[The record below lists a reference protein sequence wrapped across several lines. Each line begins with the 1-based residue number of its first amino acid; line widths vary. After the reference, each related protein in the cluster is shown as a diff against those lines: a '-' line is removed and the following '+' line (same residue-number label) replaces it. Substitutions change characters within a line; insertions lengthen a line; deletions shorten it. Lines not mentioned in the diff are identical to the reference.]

1 MHPGYYSQ
9 GRTNVTEQAPNI
21 REWHTKFPHKHRDGA
36 ERTEELTEP
45 ASSLS
50 LYELHFLYLITTLF
64 LPSLIVLGL
73 STQALASSYIDYVTK
88 DGHGLTVY
96 KVIDYINT
104 TTSDFNARIQSYEGG
119 DLRNIL
125 DGGAMMVKQK
135 TTEPLTDAQFPS
147 FLLHMGKEG
156 GFEDTLKKAMDTLI
170 VKKSLI
176 LASGKGSKLGL
187 VLYSQQMASIVLSAE
202 IIGKIPAEKVQDFR
216 SHWHE
221 KVIQIIGRAV
231 DTFDTSIH
239 PAPVPSMSSITLD
252 ARGAVVTNNS
262 PAGPA
267 FTSAASAN

>member
-1 MHPGYYSQ
+1 M
-9 GRTNVTEQAPNI
+9 
-21 REWHTKFPHKHRDGA
+21 K
-36 ERTEELTEP
+36 
-45 ASSLS
+45 
-50 LYELHFLYLITTLF
+50 F

-125 DGGAMMVKQK
+125 DGGNKVTRIMKIGAMMVKQK